1 MDDAHLRALIGERH
15 PVTSPASLR
24 RAEAYLTKQFTDLG
38 LEVST
43 HSFKALGGTYR
54 NVIGVLQPTEKG
66 DSPHERGQSP
76 FPPLIIA
83 AHYDTVEGSPGADD
97 NASGL
102 AVMLEV
108 ARNLRAVPMNREVRF
123 IAFCLEEENLL
134 GSLAYASSLRAAH
147 EEICGAIVLE
157 CVGYARTEEG
167 SQQKPPTGRGAS
179 WRAWGGRVQKMP
191 VAVPTV
197 GDFLGLVGNVVSAPL
212 VKAVEAAANL
222 AVPELKTVSL
232 LVPGN
237 GELLPDTRRSDH
249 AAFWHHGY
257 PALMLTDTA
266 NFRNPHY
273 HQPTDTFETL
283 NLAFMEQVARA
294 VTAAAIA
301 LCSITQSA
309 ARSQKG
315 TTFWKEAAL
324 AVPHL
329 ATLVASLM
337 ADRRV
342 PGKVKA
348 TLTGVAAYLAMPFD
362 LIPDFIPVLGYLDD
376 LVLVIL
382 VFDGVLNQ
390 IDEAIVA
397 EHWKGDPATLQRL
410 RAMSRRAARFIPYW
424 IKRKLFGPPL

>member
-1 MDDAHLRALIGERH
+1 MDDTHLRALLGERH
-15 PVTSPASLR
+15 PFTSPASLR
-24 RAEAYLTKQFTDLG
+24 RAEDYLTEEFTHLG
-38 LEVST
+38 VKVSPN
-43 HSFKALGGTYR
+43 SLRALGGTSR
-54 NVIGVLQPTEKG
+54 NVTAPLPPLVAARPA
-66 DSPHERGQSP
+66 
-76 FPPLIIA
+76 PPLIIA

-97 NASGL
+97 NASAL
-102 AVMLEV
+102 AVMLEI
-108 ARNLRAVPMNREVRF
+108 ARNLRAVPMTRSVRF

-134 GSLAYASSLRAAH
+134 GSLAYASSIQAAH
-147 EEICGAIVLE
+147 EEVCGAIVLE

-167 SQQKPPTGRGAS
+167 SQQKPTG
-179 WRAWGGRVQKMP
+179 VP

-197 GDFLGLVGNVVSAPL
+197 GDFLGIVGNVVSAPL
-212 VKAVEAAANL
+212 ARAVQAAANL

-249 AAFWHHGY
+249 SAFWHHGY
-257 PALMLTDTA
+257 PAVMLTDTA

-273 HQPTDTFETL
+273 HQPTDTLETL
-283 NLAFMEQVARA
+283 NLAFMEQVARG

-301 LCSITQSA
+301 LCSITQST
-309 ARSQKG
+309 ARSRQG
-315 TTFWKEAAL
+315 MSIWKEAAL

-337 ADRRV
+337 ADKRV
-342 PGKVKA
+342 TGKVKA
-348 TLTGVAAYLAMPFD
+348 TLAGVAAYLAMPFD

-397 EHWKGDPATLQRL
+397 EH
-410 RAMSRRAARFIPYW
+410 
-424 IKRKLFGPPL
+424 

>member
-1 MDDAHLRALIGERH
+1 MDDTHLRALIGVRH

-24 RAEAYLTKQFTDLG
+24 RAEAYLVEQFTHLG
-38 LEVST
+38 LAVST

-54 NVIGVLQPTEKG
+54 NVIGAMLPQKG
-66 DSPHERGQSP
+66 DSPQAEGGQSP
-76 FPPLIIA
+76 SPLIIA

-108 ARNLRAVPMNREVRF
+108 ARNLRAVPMTRGVRF
-123 IAFCLEEENLL
+123 TAFCLEEENLL
-134 GSLAYASSLRAAH
+134 GSLAYASTLQAAH
-147 EEICGAIVLE
+147 EEICGAMVLE

-167 SQQKPPTGRGAS
+167 SQQKPTG
-179 WRAWGGRVQKMP
+179 VP

-197 GDFLGLVGNVVSAPL
+197 GDFLGIVGNVVSAPL
-212 VKAVEAAANL
+212 VRAVETAAKQ

-237 GELLPDTRRSDH
+237 GELLPDARRSDH

-301 LCSITQSA
+301 LCSITQATVIRRGKSV
-309 ARSQKG
+309 
-315 TTFWKEAAL
+315 WKEAAL
-324 AVPHL
+324 AVPQL

-342 PGKVKA
+342 PAKVKA
-348 TLTGVAAYLAMPFD
+348 TLAGVAAYLAMPFD